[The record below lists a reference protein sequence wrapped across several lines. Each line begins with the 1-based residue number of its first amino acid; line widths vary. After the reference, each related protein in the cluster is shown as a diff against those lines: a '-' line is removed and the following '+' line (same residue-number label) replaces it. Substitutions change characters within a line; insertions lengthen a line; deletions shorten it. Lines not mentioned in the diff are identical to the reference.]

1 MKKRSQASLLGF
13 FEQDYKKK
21 KFVNKHEPSTRAK
34 KVKVTTAPQPK
45 QMFLDLGQKN
55 FGVSSCKVCGMMFS
69 SGLSEDDTLH
79 KKFHAQYLKQNNLKL
94 PVQIFVFNNFVHLLT
109 IWYQ

>member
-21 KFVNKHEPSTRAK
+21 KFINKHEPAARAK
-34 KVKVTTAPQPK
+34 KIKVTTAPQPK

-55 FGVSSCKVCGMMFS
+55 FGVSSCSICGMMFS
-69 SGLSEDDTLH
+69 SGLSEDDSLH
-79 KKFHAQYLKQNNLKL
+79 KKFHAQFLKQNNLKL
-94 PVQIFVFNNFVHLLT
+94 PVHFHLT
-109 IWYQ
+109 INQRQLFY